1 MFLTEQLD
9 QMDDSWTK
17 LAALS
22 QSREAALK
30 NELQELKFNSDCAV
44 VEQLLAN
51 HEVQLQSVN
60 LPEDPVEAEEAMA
73 KHAENQKVL
82 AGTKERV
89 ETIKNAADEFGD
101 KEDVEKRVEKLD
113 NQYAMLVEQSERVEA
128 ELRECHDVSSFL
140 RDATEASDW
149 IKEKKLDLEST
160 ASHHDEWQKG
170 LVQLFHIYSNVAK
183 KSSQNRQTRFVNDLI
198 LTCL

>member
-1 MFLTEQLD
+1 
-9 QMDDSWTK
+9 MDDSWTK

-22 QSREAALK
+22 QSREEALK

-60 LPEDPVEAEEAMA
+60 LPEDPVEAEEAIA

-82 AGTKERV
+82 ASTKERV
-89 ETIKNAADEFGD
+89 ETIKNAAGEFAD

-113 NQYAMLVEQSERVEA
+113 NQY
-128 ELRECHDVSSFL
+128 
-140 RDATEASDW
+140 
-149 IKEKKLDLEST
+149 
-160 ASHHDEWQKG
+160 
-170 LVQLFHIYSNVAK
+170 
-183 KSSQNRQTRFVNDLI
+183 RQAG
-198 LTCL
+198 

>member
-1 MFLTEQLD
+1 
-9 QMDDSWTK
+9 MDDSWTK

-22 QSREAALK
+22 QSREEALK

-60 LPEDPVEAEEAMA
+60 LPEDPVEAEEAIA

-82 AGTKERV
+82 ASTKERV
-89 ETIKNAADEFGD
+89 ETIKNAAGEFAD

-113 NQYAMLVEQSERVEA
+113 NQYAKLVEQSERVEA

-170 LVQLFHIYSNVAK
+170 LVQLSHLQQRCQNHEKTKSDLSTILTYSNK
-183 KSSQNRQTRFVNDLI
+183 LQ
-198 LTCL
+198 